1 MDTILVATDIS
12 ERSDRAIER
21 ALHLASDHNA
31 KCHVVSVVDDAL
43 PVEITDNLAL
53 SISQRLET
61 LVNSAA
67 DGVETEVTVL
77 RGETVEML
85 TRFAILHDADLTVL
99 GMHRP
104 RVFLDGFRETTMER
118 LVTTSMVPVLLVR
131 NEVISSYHNA
141 LIPISFSPS
150 CVAVKNT
157 VKKLVPAATVSSF
170 HALQTPFLDQTS
182 GSENAEMTQA
192 STQNAA
198 KVRDR
203 WVAANA
209 LPDGISET
217 EIVTGSVRLVM
228 EEKLQELK
236 PDLLAIGAHTRTGLA
251 MRRLGA
257 FAADLVRQPPVDL
270 LISPMPRV

>member
-131 NEVISSYHNA
+131 NEVIYSYHNA

-150 CVAVKNT
+150 CVAAIST

-192 STQNAA
+192 SKQNAA